1 MLVKNKLFVTGTFW
15 GVYDHDEPVFYCTL
29 ALDTHRFE
37 DECGTETLAFPNPTD
52 HRQGLDGPTVGGQVV
67 HLVRFY
73 SVAIHVPGLLIFRMG
88 LAIVGKGNLVE
99 CAVGARFTK
108 NRVPIALSNRIRRRF
123 LHRQG
128 CRFSGL
134 DIL

>member
-1 MLVKNKLFVTGTFW
+1 MFVTGPFW
-15 GVYDHDEPVFYCTL
+15 GVYGPRRTSFLLHARL
-29 ALDTHRFE
+29 HTHRFE

-52 HRQGLDGPTVGGQVV
+52 HRHGLDGPTVGGQVV

-88 LAIVGKGNLVE
+88 LVIVGKGNLVE
-99 CAVGARFTK
+99 CAVDARFTK

-123 LHRQG
+123 FHRQG